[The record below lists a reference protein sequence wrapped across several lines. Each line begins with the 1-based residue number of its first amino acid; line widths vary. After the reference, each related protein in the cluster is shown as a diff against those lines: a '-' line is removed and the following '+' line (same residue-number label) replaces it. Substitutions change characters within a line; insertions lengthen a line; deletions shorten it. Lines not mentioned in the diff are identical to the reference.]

1 MLPLVILQVINM
13 KISDLKEGSG
23 KVNIEAKVVEK
34 EATREI
40 TTRFGRTKVANAVI
54 EDDSGTIVLVLWG
67 EQADN
72 VNEGDTVKIENGY
85 VKDWN
90 NSLQL
95 SVGKYGKLT
104 VL

>member
-1 MLPLVILQVINM
+1 M
-13 KISDLKEGSG
+13 KISDLKEGAV
-23 KVNIEAKVVEK
+23 KVNVEGKVVEK
-34 EATREI
+34 EEVREV
-40 TTRFGRTKVANAVI
+40 TTRFGRTKVANAVV
-54 EDDSGTIVLVLWG
+54 EDESGSIVLVLWG

-72 VNEGDTVKIENGY
+72 VKEGDTVKIENGY
-85 VKDWN
+85 IREWN